1 MQLLYIRIGRFE
13 PGYISVTSIV
23 MISLRPYSHE
33 TFWHTILRY
42 CDKKICNKKII
53 FRHRFLLNNQGKLWK
68 NIPWFFPELTL
79 AYRDPWPKNI
89 VLSQYCVQKCLVWI
103 RPYMSKI
110 LRLPIRTE
118 SVNLTHCDWNCK
130 GKFIQRNVFPFYHFQ
145 NNVQR
150 RSCPPI
156 LWRKTK
162 LKKIEWIL
170 PQIHNKPT
178 VNFTNVKRAH
188 FSYECWFWQLF

>member
-33 TFWHTILRY
+33 TFWH
-42 CDKKICNKKII
+42 
-53 FRHRFLLNNQGKLWK
+53 KLWK

-89 VLSQYCVQKCLVWI
+89 FLSQYCVQKCLVWI

-150 RSCPPI
+150 RSCPLI

-162 LKKIEWIL
+162 LKKIEWTL
-170 PQIHNKPT
+170 
-178 VNFTNVKRAH
+178 R
-188 FSYECWFWQLF
+188 